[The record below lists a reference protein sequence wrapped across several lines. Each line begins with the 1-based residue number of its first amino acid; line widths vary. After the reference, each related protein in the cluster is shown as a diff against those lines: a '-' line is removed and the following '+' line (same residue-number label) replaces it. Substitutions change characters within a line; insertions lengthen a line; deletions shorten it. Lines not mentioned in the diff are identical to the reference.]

1 VANAIMLDHRDPL
14 HDSEMRFRLLV
25 DSIRDYA
32 IFMLDPQG
40 RVATWNAGAERI
52 NGYRADEV
60 LGKHF
65 SIFVPAADVAA
76 GRCEEELSVAAEA
89 GRFETEAWRIR
100 KDGSRFWASVVL
112 TAVRD
117 ESGRLVGFAKVTR
130 DLTERRLAE
139 EERAAL
145 ESATHANRLKDE
157 FLAILGH
164 ELRNPLAPIV
174 TALELMRMRGAAP
187 SKELD
192 VIDRQVQHLLR
203 LVDDLLD
210 ISRIAR
216 GKLLLKKERIELGEV
231 VRRAIEMASPLL
243 EQRRH
248 QVTVEVAGAGLPVN
262 ADVVRLAQAVNN
274 LITNA
279 AKYTSEGGHL
289 SIRAHREGEELELAV
304 TDDGVGLSA
313 ELLPH
318 VFDLFVQAPRAADR
332 AAGGLGVGLTLV
344 RSLVQLHGGSV
355 SAHSEGLGRGSTF
368 IVRLPA
374 ASVPAHAPPP
384 PPLAHPEGPGVRRRV
399 LVVDDNVD
407 AAMLLGEVLESLGH
421 QVRLAHDGPQALA
434 TLASFTPDLAIL
446 DLGLP
451 VMDGY
456 ELAARMRERLGRG
469 CRLVALTGYGQER
482 DRAATRAAGFD
493 EHIVKPIDFDQVRG
507 LVEHDGADGEEALS
521 LPSS

>member
-1 VANAIMLDHRDPL
+1 MLDR
-14 HDSEMRFRLLV
+14 EGQ
-25 DSIRDYA
+25 I
-32 IFMLDPQG
+32 
-40 RVATWNAGAERI
+40 ATWNPGAERI

-65 SIFVPAADVAA
+65 SIFVPPEDIAA
-76 GRCEEELSVAAEA
+76 GCCAEELRAATDA
-89 GRFETEAWRIR
+89 GRFQKEAWRIR

-112 TAVRD
+112 TAVRN
-117 ESGRLVGFAKVTR
+117 ESESLVGFANVTR
-130 DLTERRLAE
+130 DLTERRVAE

-145 ESATHANRLKDE
+145 ESATQANRVKDE

-174 TALELMRMRGAAP
+174 TALELMRLRGAAP

-210 ISRIAR
+210 ISRIAQ
-216 GKLLLKKERIELGEV
+216 GKLLLKKERVELGDV
-231 VRRAIEMASPLL
+231 VRRAIEMTSPLL

-248 QVTVEVAGAGLPVN
+248 QVTVEMASAGLQVD
-262 ADVVRLAQAVNN
+262 ADVVRLAQAVTN
-274 LITNA
+274 LVTNA

-289 SIRAHREGEELELAV
+289 SIRAHRENEQVVLAV
-304 TDDGVGLSA
+304 TDDGVGLSP

-318 VFDLFVQAPRAADR
+318 VFDLFVQAPRTADR
-332 AAGGLGVGLTLV
+332 ASGGLGVGLTLV
-344 RSLVQLHGGSV
+344 RSLVQLHGGVV
-355 SAHSEGLGRGSTF
+355 SAHSEGVGRGSTF
-368 IVRLPA
+368 VVRLPA
-374 ASVPAHAPPP
+374 ADTNTRAPAPPMRAP
-384 PPLAHPEGPGVRRRV
+384 TEGPSARKRV

-434 TLASFTPDLAIL
+434 ALVHFTPDLAIL

-456 ELAARMRERLGRG
+456 ELASRMRERLGSS

-482 DRAATRAAGFD
+482 DRAASRAAGFD
-493 EHIVKPIDFDQVRG
+493 EHIVKPIDFDQVRR
-507 LVEHDGADGEEALS
+507 LVEHDGVRAAGEVVQVS
-521 LPSS
+521 HPSS